1 MNGNHFAGTGKLLKF
16 YLRRDRIILPIWI
29 LLPVILIMGQISFT
43 KAMPD
48 WQMFLDELS
57 ESPVTASSTF
67 GHMNALWASAIV
79 KLGNQ
84 EAFIAILIY
93 MLGLMGGLSIFA

>member
-48 WQMFLDELS
+48 W
-57 ESPVTASSTF
+57 
-67 GHMNALWASAIV
+67 
-79 KLGNQ
+79 
-84 EAFIAILIY
+84 
-93 MLGLMGGLSIFA
+93 